1 VGRVPRL
8 LLAAVLALTLAAAG
22 CGSSD
27 DGDGDGGGGSA
38 TVVKPG
44 EAISMKS
51 LAFHPDHAQV
61 KVGQQVVWHNDES
74 IPHDVKADSGAGFA
88 SKTFGKGGTF
98 SWTAAKAGTVKYE
111 CTLHPGM
118 DGTLVVVAP

>member
-1 VGRVPRL
+1 VPRL

-27 DGDGDGGGGSA
+27 DGGSSGSSA
-38 TVVKPG
+38 TVLKPG

-98 SWTAAKAGTVKYE
+98 SWTAARPGTVKYE

-118 DGTLVVVAP
+118 DGTLDVVAK